1 VTARERGG
9 RRVSTPIA
17 VPPLTLDNLGFL
29 LAKSS
34 QRWNE
39 LLYDRF
45 VAAGFPEVRPAYG
58 SLLIPLYEE
67 DGLRQG
73 ELARRARLSKQTMT
87 TMART
92 LERDGLVERR
102 VDQSDARATQ
112 IFLTERAR
120 ELRPVAEQVLKEVEA
135 LVGAALAARARE
147 TLKTSLRQI
156 AGLDR
161 PIGGS
166 EGGPSH
172 RAGLS
177 GETTAVTRERRTPRR
192 ESSKNGSIPTARA
205 TRSKSS

>member
-1 VTARERGG
+1 MTPRQSHGAR
-9 RRVSTPIA
+9 TPA
-17 VPPLTLDNLGFL
+17 PVAASPLTLDNLGFL

-87 TMART
+87 TMARA

-135 LVGAALAARARE
+135 LVGAALPARARE

-161 PIGGS
+161 PIPG
-166 EGGPSH
+166 
-172 RAGLS
+172 A
-177 GETTAVTRERRTPRR
+177 
-192 ESSKNGSIPTARA
+192 
-205 TRSKSS
+205 